1 MSTIMKALRRVEG
14 ERQQKTETD
23 RLHGEVTGAGL
34 SGSSPLPRPRIW
46 LGIGLGVLLL
56 AGLGL
61 GLRGWQSS
69 SPSASALTPTADAV
83 APLAAPRRPAT
94 LDLTPPEAWA
104 GGEANGSLAGAPHA
118 RPGDRA
124 ARPQTPPAQAALPS
138 ATQPSAPADGTAQ
151 NAQAP
156 PRKNVNAAIKR
167 HLKRRN
173 STIAGVPPPPTYVPP
188 PTFDPDKPIERLA
201 LPVVRKPAA
210 SAKPGE
216 PYSPYLAS
224 RKSAQRR
231 VVHPKPFGSPPPWP
245 PPVIPWAYRCFAPYG
260 IPRRASELPT
270 CRPWWTEPRW
280 SFTKER
286 SGASC
291 EWARSDSPA
300 WSSRRAIRRS
310 RARSARRLS
319 GADGIVRGSP
329 PRQRRQAVDLR
340 PTAGGQW

>member
-34 SGSSPLPRPRIW
+34 SGSSPLPRPRTW

-231 VVHPKPFGSPPPWP
+231 VVHPKPFGSPPPVAAAGDPLGVQVLRTVWHP
-245 PPVIPWAYRCFAPYG
+245 TPGKRIAYVSALVDGAQVELHEGEIWRQLRVGEIGLSSVVFEKGDQKISRKVGAAP
-260 IPRRASELPT
+260 
-270 CRPWWTEPRW
+270 
-280 SFTKER
+280 
-286 SGASC
+286 
-291 EWARSDSPA
+291 
-300 WSSRRAIRRS
+300 
-310 RARSARRLS
+310 
-319 GADGIVRGSP
+319 
-329 PRQRRQAVDLR
+329 
-340 PTAGGQW
+340 